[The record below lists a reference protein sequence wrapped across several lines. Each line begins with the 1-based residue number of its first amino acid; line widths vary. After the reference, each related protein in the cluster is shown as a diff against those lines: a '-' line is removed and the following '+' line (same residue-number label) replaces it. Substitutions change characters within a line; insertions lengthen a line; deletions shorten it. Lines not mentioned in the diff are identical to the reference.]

1 MRCGTILMCARSGLL
16 LVKNE
21 ARRCTCP
28 ETLMANLMSHRPRC
42 EYETLPLPLCLCLC
56 LLQST
61 PVKNSAEY
69 MKSFVSEIFPTF
81 FLSLSLSL
89 SLSLCVCAI
98 YQNPVL
104 VNRIGYEI
112 FFFFFFFE
120 TTVCDQLLKSANI
133 CWWWMGA

>member
-1 MRCGTILMCARSGLL
+1 
-16 LVKNE
+16 VKNE

-28 ETLMANLMSHRPRC
+28 ETLMANLTLHIPRC

-56 LLQST
+56 LLPST

-69 MKSFVSEIFPTF
+69 MKSFVSEIFSIPF
-81 FLSLSLSL
+81 LFLSLSLSF
-89 SLSLCVCAI
+89 CAI

-112 FFFFFFFE
+112 FFFFFLRQQCV
-120 TTVCDQLLKSANI
+120 TNCSSLLTSAAAGWVLDLI
-133 CWWWMGA
+133 CE